1 MESMDYVYTEEM
13 YADDVTLEK
22 VAIMIELI
30 MTITNCR
37 YSDAYKIITKS
48 NVYSRLVS
56 KEYSNVH
63 DSPQAN
69 LSSIGVEL
77 RANIDHLGDVIT
89 DENIIKAFRK
99 LRDINLK
106 NKK

>member
-1 MESMDYVYTEEM
+1 MESMDYVYDEIQ
-13 YADDVTLEK
+13 ADDVTLEK

-37 YSDAYKIITKS
+37 YSDAYSIITKS
-48 NVYSRLVS
+48 NVYSRLVR
-56 KEYSNVH
+56 KEYSDVH

-69 LSSIGVEL
+69 LSSIGAEL
-77 RANIDHLGDVIT
+77 RDKMEPLGNVLT
-89 DENIIKAFRK
+89 DENIIKAVRK